1 MATTSLTHLLTAPYY
16 SIPPHLSPDG
26 RSLVIYVDGSTEFA
40 GGGQFTEGM
49 VVYDLV
55 SGRVVPLTPP
65 AGSDLAY
72 PDFLG
77 ADWSAGQMFF
87 SVRPLDT
94 GERTVYVTDTSTG
107 KTSVATAFTG
117 AAPGGG
123 DPHDFGLM
131 SANGRYMLVESEALP
146 GQFFRELLVRDR
158 VSGDLR
164 NVTALNNAAGGGRP
178 DAAGIS
184 DDGRMAMFWSYS
196 SDVIRGDTNGTS
208 DYFVQDM
215 LTGRTVAVQS
225 STGGVIGD
233 NYIHNAV
240 MSANG
245 RYVAFESQSTNLVAD
260 GAAVP
265 YAAYVKDLASGA
277 IVRISEDAAGR
288 PLEFGARPTSISDDG
303 RYVTLAT
310 YDAMGFTP
318 DRYTGYNVFVKDLHT
333 GGVGLVNSNDMV
345 LSTIESAQ
353 ISGNGET
360 VVYMGV
366 KTEHEPALHAVFH
379 VFAAPRP
386 EFTTAVVHGSYAG
399 STGADTLAGALG
411 DDSYIV
417 NHAGDIV
424 IEYAGQGT
432 DTVHASIDNYRLP
445 DNVEN
450 LVLSGAARNATG
462 NALDNF
468 IKGTAAASILRG
480 GAGNDILEGAGGGDT
495 LYGDAGFDIARFA
508 GSVKD
513 YTITKTSW
521 RHEVKAKDGA
531 VSYLHDIEHL
541 QFADAEVT
549 FDTDGIAAQAYR
561 IYQAA
566 FDRTPDL
573 AGLGF
578 WMSRMNAGVSLDQV
592 ARSFVDS
599 VEFKTVFGAN
609 PSNAQL
615 VDKMYQHVLHRQ
627 PEPEGRAYWLDKLDN
642 NIVSRAE
649 TLKFFSESAENQD
662 ALIGI
667 VGHGIAYTPYGG

>member
-1 MATTSLTHLLTAPYY
+1 MAITSLTHLLTAPYY

-26 RSLVIYVDGSTEFA
+26 RSLVIYVDGSTAFA
-40 GGGQFTEGM
+40 GGGQYVEGM
-49 VVYDLV
+49 VVYDMV
-55 SGRVVPLTPP
+55 DGSVVPMMPP
-65 AGSDLAY
+65 AGMDTAY
-72 PDFLG
+72 PDFIG
-77 ADWSAGQMFF
+77 ADWAAGQVFF
-87 SVRPLDT
+87 SVRPLDP
-94 GERTVYVTDTSTG
+94 GERTVYVTDIVTG
-107 KTSVATAFTG
+107 KTSVAPAFAGT
-117 AAPGGG
+117 APGVG
-123 DPHDFGLM
+123 DPADFALM
-131 SANGRYMLVESEALP
+131 SANGRYMLVESDVPP
-146 GQFFRELLVRDR
+146 GQFFPGLLVRDR
-158 VSGDLR
+158 VSGELR
-164 NVTALNNAAGGGRP
+164 PVTALNNATGGGRP
-178 DAAGIS
+178 EAAGVS
-184 DDGRMAMFWSYS
+184 NDGRMVMFNSYS
-196 SDVIRGDTNGTS
+196 SEVIRGDTNGTS
-208 DYFVQDM
+208 DFFVQDM
-215 LTGRTVAVQS
+215 LTGRAVAVQS

-233 NYIHNAV
+233 SYIFNAV

-245 RYVAFESQSTNLVAD
+245 RYVAFESQSANLVAD

-265 YAAYVKDLASGA
+265 YAAYVKDLVTGA
-277 IVRISEDAAGR
+277 IVRVSEDAAGR
-288 PLEFGARPTSISDDG
+288 PLEFGARPTSISEDG
-303 RYVTLAT
+303 RYVTLTT
-310 YDAMGFTP
+310 YDSMGVTQ
-318 DRYTGYNVFVKDLHT
+318 DRYTGYKVFVKDLHT
-333 GGVGLVNSNDMV
+333 GGVGLVNSDDMA

-353 ISGNGET
+353 ISDNGET

-411 DDSYIV
+411 DDSYVV
-417 NHAGDIV
+417 NHVGDIV

-445 DNVEN
+445 DNVDN

-462 NALDNF
+462 NALDNL
-468 IKGTAAASILRG
+468 IKGTATANILRG
-480 GAGNDILEGAGGGDT
+480 GAGNDILGGAGGGDT
-495 LYGDAGFDIARFA
+495 LYGDTGFDIARFA

-531 VSYLHDIEHL
+531 VSYLYDIEHL
-541 QFADAEVT
+541 KFADAEVT

-566 FDRTPDL
+566 FDRKPDL

-578 WMSRMNAGVSLDQV
+578 WISRMDAGVSLDGV

>member
-1 MATTSLTHLLTAPYY
+1 MAITSLTHLLTAPYY

-26 RSLVIYVDGSTEFA
+26 RSLVIYVDGSTAFA
-40 GGGQFTEGM
+40 GGGQYTEGS

-55 SGRVVPLTPP
+55 NGSVVPLTPP
-65 AGSDLAY
+65 AGMDTAY

-77 ADWSAGQMFF
+77 ADWAAGQVFF

-107 KTSVATAFTG
+107 KTSVATAFAG

-131 SANGRYMLVESEALP
+131 SANGRYMLIESEALP
-146 GQFFRELLVRDR
+146 GQFFRELMVRDR

-178 DAAGIS
+178 DAEGIS
-184 DDGRMAMFWSYS
+184 NDGRMAMFWSYS
-196 SDVIRGDTNGTS
+196 SDVIRGDTNATG

-225 STGGVIGD
+225 STGGVIGND
-233 NYIHNAV
+233 YIHNAV

-265 YAAYVKDLASGA
+265 YAAYVKDLVTGA

-333 GGVGLVNSNDMV
+333 GGVGLVNSNDME

-411 DDSYIV
+411 DDSYVV
-417 NHAGDIV
+417 NHTGDIV

-462 NALDNF
+462 NALDNV
-468 IKGTAAASILRG
+468 IKGTTAANILRG

-495 LYGDAGFDIARFA
+495 LYGDAGFDIARFG
-508 GSVKD
+508 GSVND
-513 YTITKTSW
+513 YTITKTNW

-531 VSYLHDIEHL
+531 VSYLQDIERL

-566 FDRTPDL
+566 FDRKPDL

-578 WMSRMNAGVSLDQV
+578 WISRMETGVSLDQV

-599 VEFKTVFGAN
+599 LEFKAVFGAN

-627 PEPEGRAYWLDKLDN
+627 AEPEGRAYWLDKLDN

-667 VGHGIAYTPYGG
+667 IGHGIAYTPYGG